1 MAQIDGK
8 FLVDGYEAAT
18 RVVDF
23 LSKTNRIFGCVHFF
37 DVPSAPTGAAH
48 KFAKITS
55 ATIRQLFPRFEFSFV
70 LGARSQSQVRLPHDL
85 RLTQPPLQRRG
96 VESLNR

>member
-37 DVPSAPTGAAH
+37 DVPSAPTR
-48 KFAKITS
+48 
-55 ATIRQLFPRFEFSFV
+55 ATDEVARIASPPPGNSSQCLNFLSFCSREAIANRISSERLLF
-70 LGARSQSQVRLPHDL
+70 
-85 RLTQPPLQRRG
+85 
-96 VESLNR
+96 

>member
-23 LSKTNRIFGCVHFF
+23 LSKTNRISGCVHFF
-37 DVPSAPTGAAH
+37 DVPSAPTGTAH

-70 LGARSQSQVRLPHDL
+70 LAREAIAGEATTRSAADTAATTAS
-85 RLTQPPLQRRG
+85 RR
-96 VESLNR
+96 

>member
-37 DVPSAPTGAAH
+37 DVPSAPTC
-48 KFAKITS
+48 
-55 ATIRQLFPRFEFSFV
+55 ATDEV
-70 LGARSQSQVRLPHDL
+70 ARIASPTARVI
-85 RLTQPPLQRRG
+85 PPS
-96 VESLNR
+96 V